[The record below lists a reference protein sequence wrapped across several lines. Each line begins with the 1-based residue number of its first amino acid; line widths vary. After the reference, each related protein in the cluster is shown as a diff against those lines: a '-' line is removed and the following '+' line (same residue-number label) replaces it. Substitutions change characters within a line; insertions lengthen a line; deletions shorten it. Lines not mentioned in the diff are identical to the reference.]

1 MLKNIDI
8 IKRWFAFD
16 ITNMRFFEKSI
27 SKSESSDEIRKD
39 TPSIAGK
46 KQSYCYSY
54 RFHLVDE
61 MLDLCEKRTS
71 PLILVA
77 QWNVLSP
84 NDGNNWSVQIQVG
97 ATVLIYRFVASG
109 SSSSHPGGRLS
120 ETASSLMN
128 TRCSVPQRSSRT
140 RLTNEWQRKSFK
152 RKKK

>member
-61 MLDLCEKRTS
+61 MLESVWKTNLPVDTGRTVERSIAKR
-71 PLILVA
+71 
-77 QWNVLSP
+77 
-84 NDGNNWSVQIQVG
+84 
-97 ATVLIYRFVASG
+97 
-109 SSSSHPGGRLS
+109 
-120 ETASSLMN
+120 
-128 TRCSVPQRSSRT
+128 
-140 RLTNEWQRKSFK
+140 WQ
-152 RKKK
+152 